1 MGDLLREEAQSPTSD
16 FASFINESI
25 KESVVIP
32 AGLTIRLLQ
41 KKIEVLQQQAQ
52 RMFVIDGFPRSLD
65 QAYAFEEK
73 VLLLQAKNDHG

>member
-1 MGDLLREEAQSPTSD
+1 MGDLLREEAQSPASQ

-32 AGLTIRLLQ
+32 AGLTVRLLQ
-41 KKIEVLQQQAQ
+41 KKLEVLQLQAR

-73 VLLLQAKNDHG
+73 VLLLQAKNDND